1 MSDVQVSQ
9 SEAPLLKLNFLS
21 HGTLESR
28 DLELSR
34 KFYEEC
40 LGLQVVRTSNISL
53 LIKLGGDN
61 TIAVVQSP
69 KKEKMP
75 ILNHNGLDVESQ
87 EEVNVAHELLAK
99 HKDRWGVT
107 QITKPALQHGTY
119 SFFFCDIDEN
129 WWEILTN
136 PRRGYA
142 WLFEKGDQEG
152 RGHMDKSFDRPGI
165 D

>member
-1 MSDVQVSQ
+1 MVRS
-9 SEAPLLKLNFLS
+9 
-21 HGTLESR
+21 ESR

-75 ILNHNGLDVESQ
+75 ILNHNGLDVESK

-119 SFFFCDIDEN
+119 SFFFCDIDDGGGRYSPAHAEGM
-129 WWEILTN
+129 
-136 PRRGYA
+136 PGSSRRA
-142 WLFEKGDQEG
+142 TRKGG
-152 RGHMDKSFDRPGI
+152 VIWINHLIVRA
-165 D
+165 

>member
-1 MSDVQVSQ
+1 MMCRKAK

-40 LGLQVVRTSNISL
+40 LGLEVVRTNISL

-87 EEVNVAHELLAK
+87 EEVNVAHELLAR

-119 SFFFCDIDEN
+119 SFSSAISTIIGGRYSPTHAEGM
-129 WWEILTN
+129 
-136 PRRGYA
+136 PGSSRRA
-142 WLFEKGDQEG
+142 TRKGG
-152 RGHMDKSFDRPGI
+152 VIWINHLIVRA
-165 D
+165 